1 MIRKSVLVVLVILAA
16 WALIAEAQFGG
27 RGRGG
32 GYGRRGGGARGNPE
46 MFQKMMVKMEAISVL
61 DVEPMWAALSFGT
74 GLTPE
79 QLDPLRGSFA
89 QAWKQRMEILEDS
102 RNGEDRN
109 WGAIKDEFKDVKK
122 DLEKQVKKFLNKDQR
137 KAYSKLMKTYKGAIP
152 EIGRGMRR

>member
-1 MIRKSVLVVLVILAA
+1 MIRKSVLVVLVIVVA

-32 GYGRRGGGARGNPE
+32 GYGRRGGGRGNPE
-46 MFQKMMVKMEAISVL
+46 MFQKMRVKMEAISVL
-61 DVEPMWAALSFGT
+61 NVEAMWTALSFGT

-89 QAWKQRMEILEDS
+89 QAWKQRMEILEDAKD
-102 RNGEDRN
+102 GEDRN

-122 DLEKQVKKFLNKDQR
+122 DLEKQVKKFLSKDQR

-152 EIGRGMRR
+152 EMGRGMRR